1 MTRAICRTC
10 FFCQTISASLTIF
23 AVTIGMA
30 ACAGSSSVT
39 STPPPSTTTPTPPAP
54 PTPSAAQPKFAYTA
68 NELTANLS
76 GYSVDPTTGAL
87 TPLAGFPIASGTNP
101 IFITHDPANKFAIV
115 ADIASDKINVYAINA
130 TTGML
135 TPVPP
140 FAYATGREP
149 RSITIDPTGQFV
161 YVTNSYTDNISAFA
175 LSPAGVLTPIPGSP
189 FAIGGSLNGTNACC
203 VITDPSGK
211 FLYLQDRTNVYAYT
225 INPATGVLT
234 LVNALAIP
242 SFAKAIGNGLAV
254 DPTGA
259 YLYSVASGPALFQTL
274 TINPTTG
281 AIALGPTSPMAFPN
295 GSYTISL
302 DPTGRFA
309 YTVENSQY
317 LVAYSVLN
325 GVMTSLKSSSPAAL
339 GSSQLAI
346 DPSGSFVYALQTST
360 LNNVTGF
367 RISSTG
373 TLSALPSSPTPS
385 GGWPYSMTITSQ

>member
-1 MTRAICRTC
+1 V
-10 FFCQTISASLTIF
+10 IF
-23 AVTIGMA
+23 AAAIGTAGCA
-30 ACAGSSSVT
+30 ASSAVIVI
-39 STPPPSTTTPTPPAP
+39 PPVTTTPTPPAP
-54 PTPSAAQPKFAYTA
+54 PTPSAQPKFAYTA
-68 NELTANLS
+68 NELTADLS
-76 GYSVDPTTGAL
+76 GYSIDPTTGAL

-115 ADIASDKINVYAINA
+115 ADIASDKINVYAING

-149 RSITIDPTGQFV
+149 RSITIDPTGHFV
-161 YVTNSYTDNISAFA
+161 YVANSYTDNISAFVM
-175 LSPAGVLTPIPGSP
+175 SITGVLTPVPGSP
-189 FAIGGSLNGTNACC
+189 FPPGGSLSGSDACC
-203 VITDPSGK
+203 VVTDPSGK
-211 FLYLQDRTNVYAYT
+211 FLFLQDTTNVYAYT
-225 INPATGVLT
+225 INAITGALT
-234 LVNALAIP
+234 FANAVTIP
-242 SFAKAIGNGLAV
+242 SNVNQIRNGLAV
-254 DPTGA
+254 DPAGA
-259 YLYSVASGPALFQTL
+259 FLYSVAAGPAQFQAL
-274 TINPTTG
+274 TINATSG
-281 AIALGPTSPMAFPN
+281 AIALGPTSPMALPN

-317 LVAYSVLN
+317 LVAYSVSN
-325 GVMTSLKSSSPAAL
+325 GVMTSLHSSSSAAL

-367 RISSTG
+367 RINPTG

-385 GGWPYSMTITSQ
+385 GGWPFSMTITSQ

>member
-1 MTRAICRTC
+1 
-10 FFCQTISASLTIF
+10 
-23 AVTIGMA
+23 VTA
-30 ACAGSSSVT
+30 T
-39 STPPPSTTTPTPPAP
+39 
-54 PTPSAAQPKFAYTA
+54 
-68 NELTANLS
+68 LS

-115 ADIASDKINVYAINA
+115 ADIASDKINVYAINP

-135 TPVPP
+135 TPVQP
-140 FAYATGREP
+140 FAYVTGREP

-161 YVTNSYTDNISAFA
+161 YVANEYTDNISAFTM
-175 LSPAGVLTPIPGSP
+175 SPTGVLTPIPGSP
-189 FAIGGSLNGTNACC
+189 FAPGGSLNGTNACC

-211 FLYLQDRTNVYAYT
+211 FLYFQDRTNVYAYT
-225 INPATGVLT
+225 INPTTGVLT
-234 LVNALAIP
+234 FVNAVTIP
-242 SFAKAIGNGLAV
+242 GSVNEIGDGLAV
-254 DPTGA
+254 DPAGVF
-259 YLYSVASGPALFQTL
+259 LYSVASGPAQFQAL
-274 TINPTTG
+274 TINATSG
-281 AIALGPTSPMAFPN
+281 AIALGPRSPMVFPN

-325 GVMTSLKSSSPAAL
+325 GVMTSLNSSSPAAL
-339 GSSQLAI
+339 GSNQVAI

-373 TLSALPSSPTPS
+373 TLSALPFPPAPT
-385 GGWPYSMTITSQ
+385 GEWPYSMTITSQ